1 MYISMPMQN
10 FVLSIIIIP
19 GVHFPA
25 AISQEF
31 QLQPPASIL
40 AVLGETTTI
49 PCGPPTSIP
58 PATVQWTKDHR
69 LLFGDRF
76 VINGNNL
83 SVIDTQ
89 LSDRGVYYCTAT
101 NPLTLT
107 SVTSQGTNI
116 TVRGELVL
124 FILFPFLLSSA
135 VGPLF
140 IQLPSNI
147 TAPVT
152 GSANF
157 ICQASGDP
165 APSIAWYRNQTL
177 ITGDAITVVLCMY
190 LRDDL
195 CLL

>member
-1 MYISMPMQN
+1 M
-10 FVLSIIIIP
+10 
-19 GVHFPA
+19 
-25 AISQEF
+25 
-31 QLQPPASIL
+31 
-40 AVLGETTTI
+40 
-49 PCGPPTSIP
+49 
-58 PATVQWTKDHR
+58 
-69 LLFGDRF
+69 FGDRF

-107 SVTSQGTNI
+107 SVTSQGVNI

-124 FILFPFLLSSA
+124 FILFPFLLSSV
-135 VGPLF
+135 VGPSF
-140 IQLPSNI
+140 IKLPRNT

-157 ICQASGDP
+157 TCQATGDP

-177 ITGDAITVVLCMY
+177 ITGKVIIIHI
-190 LRDDL
+190 
-195 CLL
+195 